1 MLAACYT
8 LFMANLQVK
17 NLPEPLHS
25 RLRRYAH
32 QHHRTLS
39 DVALAALEREMNRC
53 EWYERLAQR
62 PPTDLGVSAASLLEE
77 ERGQR
82 QREMD

>member
-1 MLAACYT
+1 
-8 LFMANLQVK
+8 MANLQVK

-25 RLRRYAH
+25 RLRHYAR

-39 DVALAALEREMNRC
+39 DVARAALEREMARC

-62 PPTDLGVSAASLLEE
+62 PPTDLGASASSLLEE

-82 QREMD
+82 QRDFD

>member
-1 MLAACYT
+1 
-8 LFMANLQVK
+8 MANLQVK
-17 NLPEPLHS
+17 NLPEALHN
-25 RLRRYAH
+25 RLRRYARKRH
-32 QHHRTLS
+32 QTLS

-53 EWYERLAQR
+53 EWYERLTQR

-82 QREMD
+82 QRETD